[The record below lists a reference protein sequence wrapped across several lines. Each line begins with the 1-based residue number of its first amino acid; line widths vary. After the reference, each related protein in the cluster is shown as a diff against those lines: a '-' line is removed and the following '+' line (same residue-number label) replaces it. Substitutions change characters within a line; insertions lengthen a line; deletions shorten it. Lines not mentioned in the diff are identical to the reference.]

1 MDLAKV
7 KAAHGDRICLIGNIN
22 ASETL
27 PYGSAE
33 EIEREVIAALRIA
46 APGGGYVLCSDHSL
60 HCGIP
65 VSNVMA
71 MLDAARRYGRYPLN
85 LLN

>member
-1 MDLAKV
+1 MGLAQV
-7 KAAHGDRICLIGNIN
+7 KAACGDRICLIGNIN

-33 EIEREVIAALRIA
+33 EIEREVIAALNVA
-46 APGGGYVLCSDHSL
+46 APGGGYILASDHSL

-65 VSNVMA
+65 VSNIMT
-71 MLDAARRYGRYPLN
+71 MIHTARRYG
-85 LLN
+85 